1 MSLDAIKEK
10 FLDKIGQNP
19 PLKATVKFDLGDNGV
34 IFVDTTQ
41 TPIVINEED
50 NEAETVFI
58 LKQDVL
64 EAILDKKQ
72 DPRMAFMTGKLKV
85 KGNMGLAMQLTSV
98 L

>member
-19 PLKATVKFDLGDNGV
+19 PLKATVKFDLRDNGV